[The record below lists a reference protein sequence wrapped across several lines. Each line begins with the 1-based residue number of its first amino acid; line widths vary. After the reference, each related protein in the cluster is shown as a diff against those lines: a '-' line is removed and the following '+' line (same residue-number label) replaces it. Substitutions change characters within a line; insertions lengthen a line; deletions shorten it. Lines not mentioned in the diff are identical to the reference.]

1 VSATAEEAAD
11 LGAID
16 FVARDLPDL
25 LAQADGKR
33 VEVASGAR
41 VLHTRGARIEGLP
54 MNWRERAL
62 FPIAHPNVAYILMIL
77 GVYGLILELKASG
90 FSGAGILGAIC
101 IVLALFA
108 LSVLSVNVAGL
119 ALVLIGVGFFVAE
132 LFAPTHGLL
141 TVGGAAA
148 LAVGSLI
155 LIDADSVQVSRPL
168 IAGVVLATVVFFVFL
183 LGAVVRG
190 QRRKVVTGREGLI
203 GQVGVA
209 RGPLNPEGT
218 VFVDGTLWSAES
230 AEGEVACGEKVEVV
244 AVNGLRLT
252 VRPAPAPGTPDA
264 AQQPC
269 EEGG

>member
-1 VSATAEEAAD
+1 
-11 LGAID
+11 
-16 FVARDLPDL
+16 
-25 LAQADGKR
+25 
-33 VEVASGAR
+33 
-41 VLHTRGARIEGLP
+41 
-54 MNWRERAL
+54 
-62 FPIAHPNVAYILMIL
+62 
-77 GVYGLILELKASG
+77 
-90 FSGAGILGAIC
+90 
-101 IVLALFA
+101 
-108 LSVLSVNVAGL
+108 VAGL